1 MDKIQIAFVVCTKPW
16 PTAKMFAVWTQTDA
30 HGKDLSRVFFVSFFL
45 FVFAFNCF
53 LLYNFCGLFIN
64 II

>member
-30 HGKDLSRVFFVSFFL
+30 HGKDLYRVLLVLFFFL
-45 FVFAFNCF
+45 FIFSFNCF
-53 LLYNFCGLFIN
+53 SSLLFLWTVYSY
-64 II
+64 